1 MSNYLRELG
10 HHKEA
15 IKQMNRLL
23 SNDPGRFDYLFHK
36 ANSLKVL
43 GKEEEAEKLLKEA
56 K

>member
-10 HHKEA
+10 YHKEA

-23 SNDPGRFDYLFHK
+23 SNDPGRHYLFHK

-43 GKEEEAEKLLKEA
+43 GKERRSREVVKRG
-56 K
+56 